1 MHRRVF
7 QFATV
12 LLWLALPLV
21 AVQYRQVWDQLPV
34 HVATHFNAAGQANGW
49 MSREEALHFGV
60 GCVALLLVIFT
71 ALLVYNSRSRID
83 SFSWALL
90 GFCALI
96 LGCMVEV
103 NRGIVSYNLTGTPMQ
118 LGGVL
123 IAIPIATVGLIAIYI
138 AARREP
144 ALPSS
149 HDGAGDLLAEERH
162 SGRAWTALILPAVAV
177 PVIAGMLVPAPAI
190 RISMVLVGLVGLATV
205 AAAWSGF
212 QYRFLRHGMEIRAL
226 GFRLRSIPRQQIQSY
241 TSESWSAL
249 RGYGIRGVGNT
260 RAYVWGN
267 KVVHIKTLNG
277 DIFISHSDPARIV
290 HDLDMVTQSHP
301 SQSTR

>member
-1 MHRRVF
+1 MSMHRRIF

-49 MSREEALHFGV
+49 MSREDALHFGV
-60 GCVALLLVIFT
+60 GFVAFLLVIFT

-103 NRGIVSYNLTGTPMQ
+103 NRGIVSYNLSGTSMQ

-123 IAIPIATVGLIAIYI
+123 IAIPIAVVVLIAIYI

-144 ALPSS
+144 ALPPS
-149 HDGAGDLLAEERH
+149 HAGSNDLLAEETD
-162 SGRAWTALILPAVAV
+162 SGRAWTLLILPAIAV
-177 PVIAGMLVPAPAI
+177 PVIAGMSVPAPAI
-190 RISMVLVGLVGLATV
+190 RVSMVLVGLVGLGTI

-212 QYRFLRHGMEIRAL
+212 QYRFLVHGMEIRAL

-241 TSESWSAL
+241 TVESWSAL

-267 KVVHIKTLNG
+267 KVVHIKTSNG
-277 DIFISHSDPARIV
+277 DIFISHSDPERIV
-290 HDLDMVTQSHP
+290 RDLDRVTGVA
-301 SQSTR
+301 TLG